1 MNSIIIVEQK
11 VKQQKIPL
19 GRMIN
24 NYHRRHFDITEHK
37 NISEYDILDSDTR
50 FLAAAL
56 GPTKGFHSN
65 SEVT

>member
-24 NYHRRHFDITEHK
+24 NYHRRHFDITEHE
-37 NISEYDILDSDTR
+37 NTSQYDVLDRMQISITE
-50 FLAAAL
+50 
-56 GPTKGFHSN
+56 
-65 SEVT
+65 